1 VIERPSRVQTVRFEL
16 APKSIGLVVATLAGL
31 WLVGQLSA
39 IVVLLVC
46 ALILV
51 GTLNPFVAWLEKRRV
66 RRSLALALV
75 FFTSLSVMGLL
86 SFITFPPL
94 WEQLTRLAHDL
105 PSLQS
110 RLAQTLDEHQLTAGF
125 SDPVRNFAA
134 GKALHGLDVMSA
146 VTMSLDVVEIVGYA
160 ATALVLA
167 VYFIADRER
176 MRGGLYAVV
185 PRTWHVRL
193 ARVLAN
199 LETIVGGYMRG
210 QVITSVAI
218 AAFTFTLL
226 TICHV
231 PDALA
236 LAAFAGLTDVLP
248 FVGGLLATTPAVLAS
263 LSQGTVTASVVL
275 VLMVG
280 YQEFESRVL
289 VPRVYGRTLRL
300 PSAAVILALLV
311 GGKLGGVLGALLALP
326 LAAALRMLAVELR
339 LDLPGDDTDDPLLRA
354 RDAQAEQDYARQ
366 SAGSTPEQAGVLATG
381 IADQILHEDAATA
394 AELETPA
401 PGTAAGAGQG
411 DPEESG
417 GPS

>member
-1 VIERPSRVQTVRFEL
+1 
-16 APKSIGLVVATLAGL
+16 
-31 WLVGQLSA
+31 
-39 IVVLLVC
+39 
-46 ALILV
+46 
-51 GTLNPFVAWLEKRRV
+51 
-66 RRSLALALV
+66 
-75 FFTSLSVMGLL
+75 
-86 SFITFPPL
+86 
-94 WEQLTRLAHDL
+94 
-105 PSLQS
+105 
-110 RLAQTLDEHQLTAGF
+110 
-125 SDPVRNFAA
+125 
-134 GKALHGLDVMSA
+134 
-146 VTMSLDVVEIVGYA
+146 MSLDVVEIVGYA